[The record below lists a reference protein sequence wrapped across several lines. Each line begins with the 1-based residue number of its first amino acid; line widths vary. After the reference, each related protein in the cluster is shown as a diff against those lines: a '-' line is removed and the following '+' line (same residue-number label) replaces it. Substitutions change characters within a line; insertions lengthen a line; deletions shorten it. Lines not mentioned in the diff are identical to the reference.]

1 MGAECRLAVQNAGI
15 IPSGRCVDQNGR
27 GIENLSMALTVDAVI
42 NNDPE
47 VTEHAL
53 FSVGRM
59 SVV

>member
-1 MGAECRLAVQNAGI
+1 LAVQNAGI

-27 GIENLSMALTVDAVI
+27 DIENLSMALTVDAVI

-47 VTEHAL
+47 VTVHAL
-53 FSVGRM
+53 FSVRRM